1 MERTLKNFL
10 QTALLPFGST
20 MYVYGG
26 GWDEVDNGAGKDA
39 RTLGVSLRWREFFE
53 EQDENYDYKD
63 HLYERENG
71 LDCSGYVGW
80 VVYNVMEEETG
91 RPGYV
96 MKARDMAMCFSAR
109 GWGSFT
115 EKDKVNDY
123 RPGDIMSGKD
133 HVWISLG
140 RCSDGSVLLL
150 HASPPGVI
158 LSGTVTPEEESNSIA
173 AQLAEKYTAMC
184 FPRWHRRYPRSLR
197 GILYLRNYNQMRWH
211 LDGRGVLTD
220 PEGYGIMSGEELI
233 RHFFSE
239 RRF

>member
-1 MERTLKNFL
+1 MRTLKHFL
-10 QTALLPFGST
+10 ETALLPLGST

-26 GWDEVDNGAGKDA
+26 GWDDGDNGAGIDA
-39 RTLGVSLRWREFFE
+39 RALGVSPRWREFFE
-53 EQDENYDYKD
+53 QQDASYDYKD
-63 HLYERENG
+63 HLYEREMG

-96 MKARDMAMCFSAR
+96 MKARDMARDFAR
-109 GWGSFT
+109 RGRGSFT
-115 EKDKVNDY
+115 EKDKVKDY
-123 RPGDIMSGKD
+123 FPGDIMSGKD

-158 LSGTVTPEEESNSIA
+158 LSGTVTPKEESNSIA
-173 AQLAEKYTAMC
+173 AQLAEEYTATY

-197 GILYLRNYNQMRWH
+197 GISYLKDYDRMRWH

-233 RHFFSE
+233 RNLFSE